1 LSEETTDVVCYL
13 GTGRRK
19 TSVAQ
24 VRLFDGKGLFIVNNK
39 PYDEYFT
46 VGSHIN
52 TVVNPLVITGT
63 RHDFDIKVKVR
74 GGGPTGQAGAI
85 SLGISRAL
93 AKISHDNHQELKKKR
108 LLTRDSRMVERKK
121 PGCHKARRG
130 KQFSKR

>member
-1 LSEETTDVVCYL
+1 MSETTDIASYT

-24 VRLFDGKGLFIVNNK
+24 VRLFDGKGLFQVNGK
-39 PYDEYFT
+39 PYDEYFN
-46 VGSHIN
+46 VPSHIN
-52 TVVNPLVITGT
+52 TVVQPLVVTGS
-63 RHDFDIKVKVR
+63 RHDFDIKVKVT

-93 AKISHDNHQELKKKR
+93 SKISHENHQELKKKR

-121 PGCHKARRG
+121 AGCHKARRG